1 MRKSLKINQY
11 FKRKNTEN
19 LEVNTNSPNSE
30 NSQVTLTNSLNF
42 GNPPFKYPIIETNPV
57 DTRLLKCDQGLHPQI
72 WVYDVNQPDEIRKA
86 YLMAGPYQPRL

>member
-30 NSQVTLTNSLNF
+30 NSQVSLTKSPNF
-42 GNPPFKYPIIETNPV
+42 GNPPLKSPRIETNPV
-57 DTRLLKCDQGLHPQI
+57 DTRLLKCDPGLHPQI
-72 WVYDVNQPDEIRKA
+72 WVYDVNQRDENRKA
-86 YLMAGPYQPRL
+86 YIMAGPYQ